1 MLKSKS
7 VANLIEETLNKNDR
21 DEQFRV
27 VYEVGGYKG
36 RAINCILKQGKG
48 SVMPISNYTNTKTP
62 FRLEVVT
69 PVQCGEDRIDDIVDI
84 VNNCLLELN
93 GKIEDIDN
101 GKAVFLFNSLEIGEY
116 ETRATAGQSV
126 LIKIEFFVE
135 YAMNVGTKYELAL
148 ITNEFDYGSVNT
160 RRFDTRQQQIDW
172 FDKRIKNGADYCE
185 VLMPNIDSL
194 VLTQQRYL
202 NTHNLDVND
211 VLQMNYAIIRETK
224 ENGETKYYYYYVTNS
239 NISEYNLITLD
250 LSMDTLQTHYI
261 DLEFGDCFISK
272 ADINRWIDNGDGT
285 VSFDTSVNSELFE
298 RESIKDVSKRLV
310 KRDVVTKFNN
320 VVGGYK
326 INEWLNKN
334 VFGWYYLFIS
344 SNSNIKT
351 GSFSKGGVDDEYYD
365 GDIQLKPIIYKH
377 KSMEEDILLVGVDDY
392 SLYNTLVCVAL
403 PVMKTNKKM
412 YFAQVSEIFDD
423 NGIVTG
429 HNVSNA
435 LELSRDSLNAF
446 VKNLGS
452 SYIYA
457 MKFSQ
462 VPPLRYIKGFL
473 ADVNWQEDDNG
484 NLVIQGKSVETSF
497 TTDKEHKY
505 NVLVPSGMDYGW
517 EVEAINI
524 DGGDGKYGILN
535 VLAQVNINIDMSYQM
550 NDIEY
555 TFKKTDIVGKAHNIK
570 FNPKLLSSDYCG
582 LVLSDYLQNGSEYD
596 ILKLGNKNLTITY
609 TEALTPDITKKYIR
623 LSDLDGYYIPEIADN
638 LTGYVVSDDTSFTLE
653 TEQYKSMLANNKNFF
668 LQNSINRGMEYGKA
682 TLLGGVNA
690 LTSMGLGFI
699 GGGGVTGAMNTAV
712 GYANSVANAYL
723 NREQS
728 QINEN
733 LTVDNLKNAPN
744 SITGAKGNVIFN
756 AMYSDLGVVVEMHDI
771 LPNEKKMVD
780 DNINMYGMTLNKVEN
795 IKKYDNI
802 RAYHNYIQANIEN
815 IKGNISSPI
824 RDDIRQ
830 RFANG
835 IRFWNVDEISYENE
849 NYERWLEA

>member
-7 VANLIEETLNKNDR
+7 VANLIEETLNKNDK

-172 FDKRIKNGADYCE
+172 FDKRIKKGADYCE

-224 ENGETKYYYYYVTNS
+224 ESGETKYYYYYVTNS
-239 NISEYNLITLD
+239 NIGEYNLITLD

-285 VSFDTSVNSELFE
+285 VSFDTTVNSELFE
-298 RESIKDVSKRLV
+298 REDVKDVSKRLV
-310 KRDVVTKFNN
+310 SRDVLGVNGTPYDE
-320 VVGGYK
+320 V
-326 INEWLNKN
+326 NEWLSEN
-334 VFGWYYLFIS
+334 VLGWLYFYVDSKTYHTVGNAKIKFASLRHSNLESSSDVQNQYLNEASIY
-344 SNSNIKT
+344 NSLCCLA
-351 GSFSKGGVDDEYYD
+351 V
-365 GDIQLKPIIYKH
+365 
-377 KSMEEDILLVGVDDY
+377 
-392 SLYNTLVCVAL
+392 
-403 PVMKTNKKM
+403 PVMKNRNDLI
-412 YFAQVSEIFDD
+412 FVSGETKLQISQQGLKDFIADNTALKIYACKFSLVMPIHYIGGWEIKEE
-423 NGIVTG
+423 GEG
-429 HNVSNA
+429 S
-435 LELSRDSLNAF
+435 SKR
-446 VKNLGS
+446 KNLYLTAKAEERSVTLTEGDKTNTYNYTAYILNGS
-452 SYIYA
+452 YA
-457 MKFSQ
+457 SWDVEAFTTTTAFGTG
-462 VPPLRYIKGFL
+462 YGFL
-473 ADVNWQEDDNG
+473 N
-484 NLVIQGKSVETSF
+484 VINQ
-497 TTDKEHKY
+497 
-505 NVLVPSGMDYGW
+505 L
-517 EVEAINI
+517 
-524 DGGDGKYGILN
+524 
-535 VLAQVNINIDMSYQM
+535 NINTTVGYTLDQQ
-550 NDIEY
+550 Y
-555 TFKKTDIVGKAHNIK
+555 TFTKEEIRTSKHDMK
-570 FNPKLLSSDYCG
+570 FNPKLLSSDYKG
-582 LVLSDYLQNGSEYD
+582 LVLSDNLQNGAEYD
-596 ILKLGNKNLTITY
+596 ILKLGKNDLRIAY
-609 TEALTPDITKKYIR
+609 TEALTPDISKRYIR
-623 LSDLDGYYIPEIADN
+623 ISNLDGFYIPELANN
-638 LTGYVVSDDTSFTLE
+638 LTGYVVSDDTSITLE
-653 TEQYKSMLANNKNFF
+653 TSAFEGMLANNKNFF
-668 LQNSINRGMEYGKA
+668 LQNSVNRESQMYQARLQTAFNVGTSAINNGA
-682 TLLGGVNA
+682 NLLG
-690 LTSMGLGFI
+690 S
-699 GGGGVTGAMNTAV
+699 GGMNMLNTGISSAQNMI
-712 GYANSVANAYL
+712 VANHNY
-723 NREQS
+723 E
-728 QINEN
+728 IDKKNE
-733 LTVDNLKNAPN
+733 LMAVDNLKNAPS
-744 SITGAKGNVIFN
+744 SINGAKGNVIFN
-756 AMYSDLGVVVEMHDI
+756 AMYSKVGIVVEIYDI
-771 LPNEKKMVD
+771 LPNEKKIVD
-780 DNINMYGMTLNKVEN
+780 DGVKMYGMTLNKVDN